1 MYTTMKNMK
10 FPLLI
15 MIAFVAFGMLQS
27 CKEEIDM
34 SNRYTFTEY
43 TIASYLEEHEDY
55 SEYYRLLGEV
65 PISDRTETNVL
76 QLLSARGNYT
86 VFAPSNKAIQ
96 DYLDTLCAKGIIT
109 EATWDG
115 FKNDHDKDSIREVIV
130 FNSIIDGEDLADNLY
145 QTGNF
150 PKDKEEFELPN
161 MYDRKINVCYG
172 GDDSTYING
181 VKDDDGKV
189 ISGSLIDLNN
199 HDILAI
205 NGFIHQVQSVIAPS
219 NETLADVLQGYIETN
234 DEGFIVMAKMIM
246 ACGLKNELTKVK
258 DEVYERAYKNGDVKD
273 LPNHSSE
280 GSPGYIPIHRKFG
293 FTVFAETDEFW
304 MEKLGK
310 TNVAD
315 ITLDDI
321 KEWVVDQGFYPNAI
335 NDNDYTNVNNVLN
348 QFVTYHIL
356 PMRLPVNRL
365 VIHYLEKGYNYASS
379 SSYTIPVWEYYTTLG
394 ERRLLKLYQCG
405 KRFSVDN
412 SDAIYLNRFPILDNE
427 RHGTYAEVECP
438 TDRAGVIIN
447 TAEARSV
454 INGYIYPIDK
464 PLAYTRET
472 RENFM
477 KERIRFD
484 VTALF
489 PEFMNNDIRANRV
502 NNARNQT
509 VGIPNTNVY
518 RYLEDLDIEEGT
530 QFYYL
535 LGLGKQSGGSW
546 ANFQGDELNVIK
558 KYSMIFRLPPVPMKG
573 TYEIRYA
580 VQVQSG
586 VRGMCQV
593 YFGTDK
599 DNLHAQ
605 GIPLDLRMGGINRVT
620 ANGTFP
626 SIAGWT
632 EDIADDDDLN
642 AENDKKM
649 RNNGFMKGPEYF
661 QISAGGKTSR
671 AVPETIRRII
681 VREDME
687 PGKTYYLK
695 FKNVLDDD
703 IVTTQFFMDYLEICA
718 KEVYDNP
725 RTPEDIW

>member
-1 MYTTMKNMK
+1 MKNMK
-10 FPLLI
+10 FLLYALLFF
-15 MIAFVAFGMLQS
+15 IAVGILQG
-27 CKEEIDM
+27 CKEDIDM

-43 TIASYLEEHEDY
+43 TIASYLEAHEDY
-55 SEYYRLLGEV
+55 SEFYRLLTEV
-65 PISDRTETNVL
+65 RVSDRTETNVL

-109 EATWDG
+109 EASWDG

-130 FNSIIDGEDLADNLY
+130 FNCIIDGEDLADNLY

-150 PKDKEEFELPN
+150 PEDKEEFSISN
-161 MYDRKINVCYG
+161 MYDRKLSICYG
-172 GDDSTYING
+172 KNPDSMYING
-181 VKDDDGKV
+181 VKDNKDNITG
-189 ISGSLIDLNN
+189 GSLIDLQN
-199 HDILAI
+199 HDIMAI

-219 NETLADVLQGYIETN
+219 NETLADILQSYIDTN
-234 DEGFIVMAKMIM
+234 EEGFLVMAKLVL
-246 ACGLKNELTKVK
+246 ACGLRNELTKVK
-258 DEVYERAYKNGDVKD
+258 DEVYERAYKNGEIND

-280 GSPGYIPIHRKFG
+280 GSPGYVPIHRKFG
-293 FTVFAETDEFW
+293 YTLFAETDEFW
-304 MEKLGK
+304 EQNIGNGK
-310 TNVAD
+310 TAKE
-315 ITLDDI
+315 ITLEDV
-321 KEWVVDQGFYPNAI
+321 KEWVKEQGFYPNAV
-335 NDNDYTNVNNVLN
+335 DDGDYTNTNNVLN

-365 VIHYLEKGYNYASS
+365 VIHYLEKGYNYSS
-379 SSYTIPVWEYYTTLG
+379 SSNFTIPVWEYYTTLG
-394 ERRLLKLYQCG
+394 ERRLLKLYQSG
-405 KRFSVDN
+405 KRFSIDN
-412 SDAIYLNRFPILDNE
+412 SDAIYLNRFPTLDNG
-427 RHGTYAEVECP
+427 RHGTYGETACDMDKE
-438 TDRAGVIIN
+438 GIVIK

-454 INGYIYPIDK
+454 INGYIYPIEK
-464 PLAYTRET
+464 PLAYSRET
-472 RENFM
+472 RENFQ

-484 VTALF
+484 VTAMF

-509 VGIPNTNVY
+509 VGIPTSTVY
-518 RYLEDLDIEEGT
+518 PYLDDLEIEEGT

-535 LGLGKQSGGSW
+535 LGLGKQSSSGW
-546 ANFQGDELNVIK
+546 TNFQGDELNVIK
-558 KYSMIFRLPPVPMKG
+558 KYSMIFRLPPVPLKG

-580 VQVQSG
+580 VQVKSG

-605 GIPLDLRMGGINRVT
+605 GIPLDLRMGGKNRVT

-626 SIAGWT
+626 SIAGWV
-632 EDIADDDDLN
+632 EDISDDDDTN

-661 QISAGGKTSR
+661 QCWPGGSTSR
-671 AVPETIRRII
+671 QVPETIRRII
-681 VREDME
+681 VREDMD
-687 PGKTYYLK
+687 PNKTYYLK

-725 RTPEDIW
+725 MTPEDIW

>member
-1 MYTTMKNMK
+1 MKTMK
-10 FPLLI
+10 FPLLALTAVMAI
-15 MIAFVAFGMLQS
+15 GMLQS
-27 CKEEIDM
+27 CKEDIDM

-43 TIASYLEEHEDY
+43 TIASYLEGHEDY
-55 SEYYRLLGEV
+55 SEYYRLLSEV
-65 PISDRTETNVL
+65 PVSDRTETNVL

-86 VFAPSNKAIQ
+86 VFAPSNQAIQ

-115 FKNDHDKDSIREVIV
+115 FKTEHDKDSIREVIV
-130 FNSIIDGEDLADNLY
+130 FNSIIDGEDSSDNLY

-150 PKDKEEFELPN
+150 PEDKEEFNISN
-161 MYDRKINVCYG
+161 MYDRKLNICYG
-172 GDDSTYING
+172 QNPDSMYVNG
-181 VKDDDGKV
+181 VKDDQGNV
-189 ISGSLIDLNN
+189 ISGSLIDLSN
-199 HDILAI
+199 HDIMAI
-205 NGFIHQVQSVIAPS
+205 NGFIHQVQSVVAPS
-219 NETLADVLQGYIETN
+219 NETLSDILQGYIETN
-234 DEGFIVMAKMIM
+234 EEGFIVMAKLVM
-246 ACGLKNELTKVK
+246 ACGLRNELTKVK
-258 DEVYERAYKNGDVKD
+258 DEVYERKYKDGDVKD

-293 FTVFAETDEFW
+293 FTLFAETDDFW
-304 MEKLGK
+304 KEKTGK

-315 ITLDDI
+315 ITLDDV
-321 KEWVVDQGFYPNAI
+321 KEWVKSQGFYPNAV
-335 NDNDYTNVNNVLN
+335 DDGDYTNVNNVLN

-365 VIHYLEKGYNYASS
+365 VIHYLEKGYNYSTSAN
-379 SSYTIPVWEYYTTLG
+379 YTIPVWEYYTTLG
-394 ERRLLKLYQCG
+394 ERRLLKLYQSG
-405 KRFSVDN
+405 KRFSLDG
-412 SDAIYLNRFPILDNE
+412 SDAIYLNRFPTLDNG
-427 RHGTYAEVECP
+427 RHGTYAETDCP
-438 TDRAGVIIN
+438 MDRQGIVIN
-447 TAEARSV
+447 TAEARNV

-464 PLAYTRET
+464 PLAYTQET
-472 RENFM
+472 RENFQ

-484 VTALF
+484 VAAMF

-509 VGIPNTNVY
+509 VGIPISKDY
-518 RYLEDLDIEEGT
+518 PYLDDLEIEEGT

-535 LGLGKQSGGSW
+535 LGLGKQSSGGW
-546 ANFQGDELNVIK
+546 TNFQGDELNVIK
-558 KYSMIFRLPPVPMKG
+558 KYSMIFRLPPVPLKG

-580 VQVQSG
+580 IQVKSG

-605 GIPLDLRMGGINRVT
+605 GIPLDLRMGGVYRVT
-620 ANGTFP
+620 ANGSFP
-626 SIAGWT
+626 SIAGWVQ
-632 EDIADDDDLN
+632 DVADDDDLN

-661 QISAGGKTSR
+661 QCWPGGSTSR
-671 AVPETIRRII
+671 QVPETIRRII

-687 PGKTYYLK
+687 PGKTYYLR

-725 RTPEDIW
+725 MTPEDIW

>member
-1 MYTTMKNMK
+1 MRNMK
-10 FPLLI
+10 FSLLI
-15 MIAFVAFGMLQS
+15 LMAFVAIGMLQS
-27 CKEEIDM
+27 CKEDIDM

-43 TIASYLEEHEDY
+43 TIASYLEAHEDY
-55 SEYYRLLGEV
+55 SEYYRLLSEV

-96 DYLDTLCAKGIIT
+96 DYLDSLYAKGMLT
-109 EATWDG
+109 EPSWDG
-115 FKNDHDKDSIREVIV
+115 FKSEHDKDSIRGVIV
-130 FNSIIDGEDLADNLY
+130 FNSIIDGEDSSDNLY

-150 PKDKEEFELPN
+150 PEDKEEFQLPN

-172 GDDSTYING
+172 NNDSTYING
-181 VKDDDGKV
+181 VKDDNGNV
-189 ISGSLIDLNN
+189 ISGSLVDLQN
-199 HDILAI
+199 HDIMAV
-205 NGFIHQVQSVIAPS
+205 NGYIHQVQSVIAPS
-219 NETLADVLQGYIETN
+219 NETLADVLQTYIESN
-234 DEGFIVMAKMIM
+234 QEGYIVMAKLIM
-246 ACGLKNELTKVK
+246 ACGLRNELMKVK
-258 DEVYERAYKNGDVKD
+258 DEVYERAYKNGEIND
-273 LPNHSSE
+273 LPKHSSE
-280 GSPGYIPIHRKFG
+280 GSPGYVPQHRKYG
-293 FTVFAETDEFW
+293 FTIFAETDEFW
-304 MEKLGK
+304 KEKTGK
-310 TNVAD
+310 SNVAD
-315 ITLDDI
+315 ITVDDI
-321 KEWVVDQGFYPNAI
+321 KDWVKSQGFYPNAV
-335 NDNDYTNVNNVLN
+335 DDGDYTNVNNVLN

-365 VIHYLEKGYNYASS
+365 VIHYLEKGYNYSS
-379 SSYTIPVWEYYTTLG
+379 SASYTIPVWEYYTTLG

-405 KRFSVDN
+405 KRFSIDG
-412 SDAIYLNRFPILDNE
+412 SDAIYLNRFPTLDNG
-427 RHGTYAEVECP
+427 RHGTYAETECP
-438 TDRAGVIIN
+438 MDREGVIIN
-447 TAEARSV
+447 TAEATSV
-454 INGYIYPIDK
+454 INGYIYPINK
-464 PLAYTRET
+464 PLAYTLET
-472 RENFM
+472 RQNFQ

-509 VGIPNTNVY
+509 VGIPISKVY
-518 RYLEDLDIEEGT
+518 PYLDDLEIEEGT

-535 LGLGKQSGGSW
+535 LGLGKQSSSGW
-546 ANFQGDELNVIK
+546 TNFQGDELNVIK

-580 VQVQSG
+580 VQVKSG

-626 SIAGWT
+626 SIAGWVQDVT
-632 EDIADDDDLN
+632 DDDDLN

-661 QISAGGKTSR
+661 QCWPGGSTSR

-687 PGKTYYLK
+687 PGNTYYLR

-703 IVTTQFFMDYLEICA
+703 VVTTQFFMDYLEICA

-725 RTPEDIW
+725 MTPEDIW